1 MKTVKVVLLAIIFIF
16 LLLFLFQ
23 NYNALLSTTTLELNL
38 FGPLHLR
45 STPIPLYAL
54 ILGSVLL
61 GVLVTAFYFG
71 IGSYRSRQNLR
82 SLRKQNYTLQEEL
95 NSLRNLP
102 ITDAEVTANRSE
114 HLAGNESAEE
124 PGEANSGKVM

>member
-16 LLLFLFQ
+16 LLLSLFQ
-23 NYNALLSTTTLELNL
+23 NYNALLTTTTLELNL
-38 FGPLHLR
+38 FGPLQLR
-45 STPIPLYAL
+45 STPIPLYVL
-54 ILGSVLL
+54 ILGSLFL

-71 IGSYRSRQNLR
+71 MGSFRSRRKLR

-102 ITDAEVTANRSE
+102 ITDAEVTTNRSE
-114 HLAGNESAEE
+114 HLAGSESTEE
-124 PGEANSGKVM
+124 PGEANSGKAT